1 MPKADFYDGQY
12 GHLTADPHRDVRR
25 ETYGEDLG
33 QASWITLA
41 EAREWF
47 RLLDLQPGKRAL
59 EVGCGSGGLTCRMA
73 VETGASCVGVDL
85 NALGI
90 EAGEKRAQEQGL
102 SSEVSFRVAD
112 AGRPFPFPDGSFD
125 AIFCND
131 SINHFPGRANVL
143 RDWHRVLRPGGHLL
157 FTDPIV
163 VTGQLTNEEIRAR
176 SSIGFFLF
184 TPVGENER
192 LLTGSGFVV
201 HEVRDVTDA
210 VASVSRKWFDA
221 RETRRDALVGL
232 EGEKSFESVQQF
244 LDVVHTLASERRL
257 SRFMYLATTSGHST
271 GDPSG

>member
-12 GHLTADPHRDVRR
+12 GRLTADPHLEVRR
-25 ETYGEDLG
+25 ETYGDDLG

-47 RLLDLQPGKRAL
+47 RLLDLRPGKRAL
-59 EVGCGSGGLTCRMA
+59 EIGCGSGGVTCRMA
-73 VETGASCVGVDL
+73 METGAACVGVDL

-90 EAGEKRAQEQGL
+90 EAAEKRALEQGL
-102 SSEVSFRVAD
+102 SSDVSFQVAD
-112 AGRPFPFPDGSFD
+112 AGRSLPFPDASFN

-131 SINHFPGRANVL
+131 SINHLPGRAQVL
-143 RDWHRVLRPGGHLL
+143 RDWHRVLRPAGRLL

-184 TPVGENER
+184 TPVGENEG
-192 LLTGSGFVV
+192 LLTEIGFVV
-201 HEVRDVTDA
+201 DEVRDVTDA
-210 VASVSRKWFDA
+210 VASASRRWFDA
-221 RETRRDALVGL
+221 RAKRRDALVAL

-257 SRFMYLATTSGHST
+257 SRFAYRASKRGDST
-271 GDPSG
+271 GDPGR